1 MTFQSLG
8 IFINF
13 TFDQI
18 RFFYKLTI
26 KILPSIITATLLWV
40 ILGQEIIYSVITGVV
55 VIQLYNQILFKLLQS
70 LPKSFTYGEGAIVSQ
85 GLVIFLYNCF
95 LQLPNMSNATELH
108 QQLIS
113 ILQLGLLGVMLLVLS
128 VYYIPFLKNWQLF
141 YLQLLVI
148 CTSLCLTVIDNHY
161 AITILWNF
169 VFKDLERSIIV
180 GLYIL
185 FLALAATAVVWQI
198 QKNQKSSSAIRKIF
212 HILIVLVYV
221 PGMIYQ
227 CNFLFIASVV
237 ILALLIVLELSRVIM
252 LYPVYDVLE
261 SSVSAFI
268 DEKDAGKVA
277 FTPLYLLAGCSLPL
291 WIHNSPC
298 DLIDSCSFEFLPLLS
313 GILSIGI
320 GDTFASVIGSKI
332 GRHKWSGKSQKS
344 VEGTIASILGQCAF
358 IYCLNYFGFLYLN
371 TRLMAISGIAVISN
385 ALIEAFTDQVDN
397 LILPIITYAILAI
410 K

>member
-1 MTFQSLG
+1 MTLQSLG

-18 RFFYKLTI
+18 RFIYKLTV
-26 KILPSIITATLLWV
+26 KILPSIITATLLWI
-40 ILGQEIIYSVITGVV
+40 ILGQKITFSIMTGFVV
-55 VIQLYNQILFKLLQS
+55 LQAYKQILFKLLQS
-70 LPKSFTYGEGAIVSQ
+70 MPKSFSFGEGTVVSQ

-95 LQLPNMSNATELH
+95 LQLPINMTSTDLH
-108 QQLIS
+108 QQLIT
-113 ILQLGLLGVMLLVLS
+113 ILQLGLLGVMTLVLS
-128 VYYIPFLKNWQLF
+128 VYYIPFFKNWQFFFPQLF
-141 YLQLLVI
+141 II
-148 CTSLCLTVIDNHY
+148 CTSLCLTIIDNKY

-169 VFKDLERSIIV
+169 VFKDVERSIIV

-185 FLALAATAVVWQI
+185 FLALASTAVVWQI

-212 HILIVLVYV
+212 HILIVMVYV
-221 PGMIYQ
+221 PGMMYQ
-227 CNFLFIASVV
+227 CNFLFTASVV
-237 ILALLIVLELSRVIM
+237 ILALLVVLELSRVIK
-252 LYPVYDVLE
+252 LYPVYEALE

-320 GDTFASVIGSKI
+320 GDTFASIIGSKL

-344 VEGTIASILGQCAF
+344 VEGTIASILSQAAF
-358 IYCLNYFGFLYLN
+358 IYCLHFFGFLYLN
-371 TRLMAISGIAVISN
+371 TRLSAICGIAVISN
-385 ALIEAFTDQVDN
+385 ALIEAFTNQVDN
-397 LILPIITYAILAI
+397 LILPIITYAILAT

>member
-1 MTFQSLG
+1 MTLQSLG
-8 IFINF
+8 IFINL

-18 RFFYKLTI
+18 RFIYKLTV
-26 KILPSIITATLLWV
+26 KVVPSLITATLLWV
-40 ILGQEIIYSVITGVV
+40 VLGQEITFSVMTGFIVMQAYS
-55 VIQLYNQILFKLLQS
+55 QILFKLLQS
-70 LPKSFTYGEGAIVSQ
+70 LPKSFTFGEGIIAAQ
-85 GLVIFLYNCF
+85 GLVVFLYNCF
-95 LQLPNMSNATELH
+95 LQLPQVSKTELY
-108 QQLIS
+108 QQLIM
-113 ILQLGLLGVMLLVLS
+113 ILQLGLLGVMILVIS
-128 VYYIPFLKNWQLF
+128 VYYIPFFKKWQFFYPQLF
-141 YLQLLVI
+141 II
-148 CTSLCLTVIDNHY
+148 CTLLCFAVIDNHY

-169 VFKDLERSIIV
+169 VFKDVERSIIV

-212 HILIVLVYV
+212 HILIVMVYV

-237 ILALLIVLELSRVIM
+237 ILAFLIVLELSRVIK
-252 LYPVYDVLE
+252 LYPVFDVLE

-268 DEKDAGKVA
+268 DDKDAGKVA

-320 GDTFASVIGSKI
+320 GDTLASVIGSKI
-332 GRHKWSGKSQKS
+332 GRHKWSGKRQKS
-344 VEGTIASILGQCAF
+344 KEGTIASILGQFAF
-358 IYCLNYFGFLYLN
+358 IYLLNSFEYLYLN
-371 TRLMAISGIAVISN
+371 TRLTAICGIAVISN

-397 LILPIITYAILAI
+397 LILPIVTYAILAT